1 MISAGHGQKNDKKHP
16 IIFQNMRFKRRFFL
30 TIPLNLPVVQLDA
43 FHQTLMV
50 LISFHADQIFHGWFC
65 SLLVHSHVDLL
76 LVAHS
81 YVCFCQIFNR
91 GVTELDCSITFTEL
105 AVAQNDS
112 AITVITTLWNCNGGD
127 AIFLTFDYKA
137 MVTVMPLFL
146 SFDLRWTLFQHE
158 ASWWFPPD
166 CESPVR
172 IKLSFWNSDSKDLAQ
187 NWIKNSP
194 FSSFWFRYM
203 QILPSPSLLWV
214 ASTQHSSSW

>member
-1 MISAGHGQKNDKKHP
+1 MISAGHGQKNDKNTP
-16 IIFQNMRFKRRFFL
+16 SYSNIWDLSEDFFFR
-30 TIPLNLPVVQLDA
+30 TIPLNWPVVQLDA

-127 AIFLTFDYKA
+127 VIVFNIWLYSDGDGDAI
-137 MVTVMPLFL
+137 V
-146 SFDLRWTLFQHE
+146 SN
-158 ASWWFPPD
+158 
-166 CESPVR
+166 
-172 IKLSFWNSDSKDLAQ
+172 FWPSMD
-187 NWIKNSP
+187 P
-194 FSSFWFRYM
+194 FSAR
-203 QILPSPSLLWV
+203 SLLMVSPWLWITC
-214 ASTQHSSSW
+214 ASRIVILRLWLQIFGTKLNKKFSLFKLLV

>member
-1 MISAGHGQKNDKKHP
+1 
-16 IIFQNMRFKRRFFL
+16 
-30 TIPLNLPVVQLDA
+30 
-43 FHQTLMV
+43 MV

-105 AVAQNDS
+105 AVAQNNS

-172 IKLSFWNSDSKDLAQ
+172 VELSFWDSDSKYLAQ

-194 FSSFWFRYM
+194 FSSFCLDICKSYQVLLFYELLQRS
-203 QILPSPSLLWV
+203 ILLPDNDDDHHDNNDDDYYTIIINNAFPASQLLWFIDQFAV
-214 ASTQHSSSW
+214 W

>member
-1 MISAGHGQKNDKKHP
+1 M
-16 IIFQNMRFKRRFFL
+16 
-30 TIPLNLPVVQLDA
+30 IPLNWPVVQLDA

-172 IKLSFWNSDSKDLAQ
+172 VELSFWDSDSKDLAQ
-187 NWIKNSP
+187 NWIKK
-194 FSSFWFRYM
+194 FSLFKLLVWIHANLTKSFSFMSCFNAAFFFLIMMMIIMIIMMMIIIR
-203 QILPSPSLLWV
+203 S
-214 ASTQHSSSW
+214 